1 MKAFH
6 SDKHYAHNGRD
17 DRGSP
22 APQFLRLQREVL
34 VLSCGHHT
42 ARRLFG
48 LVLRGTRIEGA

>member
-6 SDKHYAHNGRD
+6 SDKHNADNGR
-17 DRGSP
+17 RGSP
-22 APQFLRLQREVL
+22 APQFPRLQREVL

-48 LVLRGTRIEGA
+48 FVLRGTRIEGG